1 MRHRSAGE
9 HRCTYLVVLTHEFA
23 SNEELHDLAGYL
35 SSLSVCDFEIAII
48 DTVPSDENRRVLRW
62 VGRYIAL
69 KTSVDPVRAAFDVA
83 SCEKVIVADAKTR
96 YSHDGLD
103 HLCAM
108 LDLHEVVAPQDYLDP
123 LPWWG
128 ALESGR
134 MLLLRGLGSLSEDGV
149 TFGFR
154 KRAVRGL
161 RSIDKAIV
169 TDHPVRR
176 LESRGA
182 EVFSAMDIFA
192 RRIPPALDRWFRD
205 RPRQFDQPAIF
216 FGVLPLALILAF
228 LSGVHAAALYLGV
241 LGFCGL
247 VIAIRGR
254 IGAAQ
259 FFPLRACFFAPVW
272 LLERSISVYG
282 ALLLDLTGTREP
294 DRIPM
299 PAGGELAS
307 RPSSA
312 AKTL

>member
-9 HRCTYLVVLTHEFA
+9 RRCTYLVVLQREFA
-23 SNEELHDLAGYL
+23 STEELHDLAGYL
-35 SSLSVCDFEIAII
+35 SSLSICDFDIAII
-48 DTVPSDENRRVLRW
+48 DTVPNNENRRVLRW
-62 VGRYIAL
+62 VGRYIAM
-69 KTSVDPVRAAFDVA
+69 KTPVDPVRAAFDVS
-83 SCEKVIVADAKTR
+83 SCEKVIVADAKIR
-96 YSHDGLD
+96 YSQDGLD
-103 HLCAM
+103 HLCAL
-108 LDLHEVVAPQDYLDP
+108 LDLHEVVEPQDYFDP

-128 ALESGR
+128 GLEAGR
-134 MLLLRGLGSLSEDGV
+134 TLLRRGIGPLGQDGV

-161 RSIDKAIV
+161 RSIESAFV

-176 LESRGA
+176 LESHGA
-182 EVFSAMDIFA
+182 EVFSAMDIVV
-192 RRIPPALDRWFRD
+192 RRIPPSLERWLRD

-228 LSGVHAAALYLGV
+228 LSGLHVAALYVGV

-247 VIAIRGR
+247 VLAIRGR
-254 IGAAQ
+254 IGAAR

-272 LLERSISVYG
+272 LLERSISVYW

-307 RPSSA
+307 RPSSTA
-312 AKTL
+312 NTL